1 MLIKLSWNCRLSLAI
16 GVLSIR
22 FKFRINISSQ
32 GCALVSILITVG
44 TSQFPPRV
52 LLVSSMCRF
61 LHVSIKFKL
70 DSGDLDR
77 QLFYR
82 KIHASSMHHSYLSI
96 GLDQLE
102 IVKKK
107 VVSTL
112 WIVKNWTT
120 GIFRVVWISELF
132 RDSLCSKFSP
142 IFILNFLEVIG

>member
-1 MLIKLSWNCRLSLAI
+1 M
-16 GVLSIR
+16 
-22 FKFRINISSQ
+22 
-32 GCALVSILITVG
+32 SILITVG
-44 TSQFPPRV
+44 TWQISPRV
-52 LLVSSMCRF
+52 LLVDSSMFAF
-61 LHVSIKFKL
+61 LQVSIKFKL

-112 WIVKNWTT
+112 
-120 GIFRVVWISELF
+120 
-132 RDSLCSKFSP
+132 
-142 IFILNFLEVIG
+142 